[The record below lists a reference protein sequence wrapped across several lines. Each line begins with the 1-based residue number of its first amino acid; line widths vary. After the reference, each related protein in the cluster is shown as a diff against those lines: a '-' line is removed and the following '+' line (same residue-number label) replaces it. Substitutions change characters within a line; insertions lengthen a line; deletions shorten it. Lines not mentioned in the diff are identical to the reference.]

1 VTEDQRLGQRLQTLI
16 NDVGMTQTALG
27 QLIGVKQGYINQIFR
42 GHKRISATAIF
53 AIAKRF
59 TDLNLHWLLRG
70 DGEMWMPAPAYPTT
84 VVQAAPDVVEECPGR
99 YDVPESNLSAVVED
113 HERRLQAL
121 EQKK

>member
-1 VTEDQRLGQRLQTLI
+1 
-16 NDVGMTQTALG
+16 MTQTALG

-99 YDVPESNLSAVVED
+99 YGVPEWNISAVVED

>member
-1 VTEDQRLGQRLQTLI
+1 MTEDQQLGQRLQTLI

-53 AIAKRF
+53 AIAKRV

-99 YDVPESNLSAVVED
+99 YGVPEWNILAVVED